1 MIYVR
6 SLWKRFGPGLLLMAG
21 VLGLLIAAAQP
32 AQAQT
37 ETVLYSFGSQSG
49 DGLLPQA
56 SLIMDKKGN
65 LYGTTVVGGTGNSPA
80 CNYPYVGGCG
90 TAFKLVPP
98 GKKRS
103 AWTETVL
110 YSFGS
115 QYEYDVY
122 PVAGLIMDAEGNL
135 YGTTTGG
142 AGADGAQGTV
152 FKLTPNGTETVLHA
166 FTGEPDDGSGPMA
179 QLIMDAQGNFYGTT
193 NGGNQGGRG
202 NGTVFKLTPSGTE
215 TVLYSLG
222 SQSGDGWNPWA
233 GVIMDKKGNLY
244 GTTYAAGVNNYGTAF
259 ELTPAGTETVLHSF
273 PSQPGD
279 GVYVKAGLVRDNKGN
294 LYGTTWIG
302 GAYGGG
308 TVFKLSRSKKGAWTE
323 TVLYSFCSQ
332 PNCTDGNGPYAGL
345 IMDKEGNLYG
355 TANGGG
361 AYPYWGTVFELT
373 SQGVEKV
380 LYSFGAYSGD
390 GSGPSAGL
398 IMDKKG
404 NLYGTTEWGGANG
417 YGTVFK
423 IAP

>member
-6 SLWKRFGPGLLLMAG
+6 SLWKRFAPGLLLMAG

-80 CNYPYVGGCG
+80 CNYPYAGGCG

-103 AWTETVL
+103 VWTETVL

-115 QYEYDVY
+115 QYENDGVY
-122 PVAGLIMDAEGNL
+122 PVAGLILDAEGNL
-135 YGTTTGG
+135 YGTTSGG
-142 AGADGAQGTV
+142 AGAYGDGTV

-166 FTGEPDDGSGPMA
+166 FTGEPDDGSTPMA

-193 NGGNQGGRG
+193 NGGGPCER
-202 NGTVFKLTPSGTE
+202 GTVFELTLSGTE
-215 TVLYSLG
+215 TLLYCFG
-222 SQSGDGWNPWA
+222 TQSGDGSYPWA

-244 GTTYAAGVNNYGTAF
+244 GTTYAAGADNYGTVF
-259 ELTPAGTETVLHSF
+259 KLTPAGTETVLHSF
-273 PSQPGD
+273 PSQSGD
-279 GVYVKAGLVRDNKGN
+279 GSYLKAGLVRDNKGN

-308 TVFKLSRSKKGAWTE
+308 TVFKLSPSKKGAWTE

-332 PNCTDGNGPYAGL
+332 LNCTDGNGPYAGL

-355 TANGGG
+355 TTNGGG
-361 AYPYWGTVFELT
+361 ANPYCGTVFELT

-390 GSGPSAGL
+390 GCNPDAAL
-398 IMDKKG
+398 LMDKKG